1 MADNIYFSNCELVV
15 LVGAVGGILLTALS
29 CILKSRCSLIK
40 CGCIEI
46 KRDVIGEANLSKANL
61 NNNNNNN
68 V

>member
-1 MADNIYFSNCELVV
+1 MVENIYFSNCELVV
-15 LVGAVGGILLTALS
+15 LVGAVGGILLGVLS

-46 KRDVIGEANLSKANL
+46 KRDVIAETNLSKANL
-61 NNNNNNN
+61 TNNNNN